1 MKNRDKIRLTSLSHG
16 AGWACKI
23 GPSDLAQVLGKLKIP
38 KYNSVKV
45 GFETSD
51 DSAVVQL
58 NNKTTLIQTV
68 DFFTP
73 IVDDPYQF
81 GQIAASNSLSD
92 IYAMGGNPLFA
103 LNIVGFPIN
112 DLSKSIL
119 TEILQGGIDKA
130 EEAGI
135 PIVGGHSV
143 DDKEPKYGM
152 AVTGEID
159 KNKIWK
165 NSGASIGDLIILT
178 KPLGTGIIASGIKK
192 ELVSKKNIDDAVN
205 SMSLLN
211 KYPANILKKFQPS
224 AVTDISGFGLLG
236 HLKEV
241 CENSNVTAEIKFSKL
256 EFLNGVKSL
265 AKSGIIPGGT
275 KRNLEYTQDFCSFDS
290 RLSLIDQYLL
300 ADAQTSGGLLII
312 LNSKEANQFLESYNR
327 DCQLIGSI
335 KPKSNKLINII

>member
-1 MKNRDKIRLTSLSHG
+1 
-16 AGWACKI
+16 
-23 GPSDLAQVLGKLKIP
+23 
-38 KYNSVKV
+38 
-45 GFETSD
+45 
-51 DSAVVQL
+51 
-58 NNKTTLIQTV
+58 
-68 DFFTP
+68 
-73 IVDDPYQF
+73 
-81 GQIAASNSLSD
+81 
-92 IYAMGGNPLFA
+92 
-103 LNIVGFPIN
+103 
-112 DLSKSIL
+112 
-119 TEILQGGIDKA
+119 
-130 EEAGI
+130 
-135 PIVGGHSV
+135 
-143 DDKEPKYGM
+143 M